1 MPAILMCQKKIWR
14 LQRHGAIPISIN
26 ADQNQETTMGNKG
39 KLSRRH
45 FLKAGMA
52 AGAIS
57 GITLPQ
63 QVAAAA
69 VAKDA
74 ATADSSAALPFSI
87 RKLLNEATLQ
97 AAKGARVVVIGGG
110 WSGLTMAKYLRIHN
124 PAFDVVL
131 IDRRPEF
138 ISFPASNSWLANQ
151 INLDFLT
158 HSYIDAAKAHNYQFL
173 NTTVLG
179 FDRISKKVYT
189 SSGYI
194 NYDYMVLAPG
204 IEYNYSGIGVDD
216 PELQMRLYNDY
227 PGGFVNSSELI
238 TIKRK
243 LNSFKGGTFALNV
256 PNGEY
261 RCTAAPYERACMA
274 AAIFKKRRIKANI
287 LLLDMNAEIRIKKQG
302 FERAFSRLYSDYI
315 NYLPSAE
322 IAGVDINNKTIST
335 EFDDYPFD
343 DAIIY
348 PPVRASSLL
357 EEAGIAN
364 LKSPQK
370 VANTDPYKYHVIG
383 DEHVYVTGD
392 SRSQPFSK
400 GGHTANSEAQYVA
413 EVIAAHALGKDVRWR
428 SPQTMCF
435 SAVDIDPLKAMSII
449 TFYKF
454 NKQTKEFQFDRT
466 HMMEDW
472 NTEGGQASLAWAE
485 GMYRDMFYK

>member
-1 MPAILMCQKKIWR
+1 MANTDK
-14 LQRHGAIPISIN
+14 
-26 ADQNQETTMGNKG
+26 D

-45 FLKAGMA
+45 FLKAGVA
-52 AGAIS
+52 AGALS
-57 GITLPQ
+57 TVTVPLQ
-63 QVAAAA
+63 AA
-69 VAKDA
+69 VTEGA
-74 ATADSSAALPFSI
+74 ARSKTDELPFAI
-87 RKLLNEATLQ
+87 RKLLKKATLPK
-97 AAKGARVVVIGGG
+97 ADGARVVVVGGG
-110 WSGLTMAKYLRIHN
+110 WSGLTMAKYLKIHN

-131 IDRRPEF
+131 IDKRPEF
-138 ISFPASNSWLANQ
+138 ISFPASNSWLADQ
-151 INLDFLT
+151 VDLDFLT
-158 HSYIDAAKAHNYQFL
+158 HSYIDAAKSHNYHFL

-179 FDRISKKVYT
+179 FDRDSKKVFT
-189 SSGYI
+189 SNGYL

-204 IEYNYSGIGVDD
+204 IEYDYSRIGVDD
-216 PELQMRLYNDY
+216 PVAQMQLYNNY

-243 LNSFKGGTFALNV
+243 LNTFKGGTFILNV

-274 AAIFKKRRIKANI
+274 AAIFKKRRIRAKI
-287 LLLDMNAEIRIKKQG
+287 LLLDMNADIRIKKQG
-302 FERAFSRLYSDYI
+302 FEKAFTSLYGDYI
-315 NYLPSAE
+315 SYLPSSE
-322 IAGVDINNKTIST
+322 ISQIDIDEKTVST
-335 EFDDYPFD
+335 DFDDYSFD

-357 EEAGIAN
+357 EDAGIAN
-364 LKSPQK
+364 MKTAQK
-370 VANTDPYKYHVIG
+370 IANTDPYKYHVIG

-413 EVIAAHALGKDVRWR
+413 EVIAAHALGKEVRWR

-435 SAVDIDPLKAMSII
+435 SAVDINPLKAMSII

-454 NKQTKEFQFDRT
+454 NKQDKAFEFDRT

>member
-1 MPAILMCQKKIWR
+1 MANTDK
-14 LQRHGAIPISIN
+14 
-26 ADQNQETTMGNKG
+26 D

-45 FLKAGMA
+45 FLKAGVA
-52 AGAIS
+52 AGALS
-57 GITLPQ
+57 TVPVPLQ
-63 QVAAAA
+63 AA
-69 VAKDA
+69 VTEGA
-74 ATADSSAALPFSI
+74 ARSKTDELPFAI
-87 RKLLNEATLQ
+87 RKLLKKATLPK
-97 AAKGARVVVIGGG
+97 ADGARVVVVGGG
-110 WSGLTMAKYLRIHN
+110 WSGLTMAKYLKIHN

-131 IDRRPEF
+131 IDKRPEF
-138 ISFPASNSWLANQ
+138 ISFPASNSWLADQ
-151 INLDFLT
+151 VDLDFLT
-158 HSYIDAAKAHNYQFL
+158 HSYIDAAKSHNYHFL

-179 FDRISKKVYT
+179 FDRDSKKVFT
-189 SSGYI
+189 SNGYL

-204 IEYNYSGIGVDD
+204 IEYDYSRIGVDD
-216 PELQMRLYNDY
+216 PVAQMQLYNNY

-243 LNSFKGGTFALNV
+243 LNTFKGGTFILNV

-274 AAIFKKRRIKANI
+274 AAIFKKRRIRAKI
-287 LLLDMNAEIRIKKQG
+287 LLLDMNADIRIKKQG
-302 FERAFSRLYSDYI
+302 FEKAFTSLYGDYI
-315 NYLPSAE
+315 SYLPSSE
-322 IAGVDINNKTIST
+322 ISQIDIDEKTVST
-335 EFDDYPFD
+335 DFDDYSFD

-357 EEAGIAN
+357 EDAGIAN
-364 LKSPQK
+364 MKTAQK
-370 VANTDPYKYHVIG
+370 IANTDPYKYHVIG

-400 GGHTANSEAQYVA
+400 GGHTANSEAQYVS
-413 EVIAAHALGKDVRWR
+413 EVIAAHALGKEVRWR

-435 SAVDIDPLKAMSII
+435 SAVDINPLKAMSII

-454 NKQTKEFQFDRT
+454 NKQDKAFEFDRT

>member
-1 MPAILMCQKKIWR
+1 MENRDK
-14 LQRHGAIPISIN
+14 N
-26 ADQNQETTMGNKG
+26 
-39 KLSRRH
+39 KLSRRL
-45 FLKAGMA
+45 FLKAGVA

-57 GITLPQ
+57 GIALPLQ
-63 QVAAAA
+63 A
-69 VAKDA
+69 VATDA
-74 ATADSSAALPFSI
+74 SMDKAAKLPFAI
-87 RKLLNEATLQ
+87 TKLLNEATLPK
-97 AAKGARVVVIGGG
+97 AKGARVVVVGGG
-110 WSGLTMAKYLRIHN
+110 WSGLTMAKYLKIHN

-131 IDRRPEF
+131 IDKRPEF
-138 ISFPASNSWLANQ
+138 ISFPASNSWLADQ

-158 HSYIDAAKAHNYQFL
+158 HSYLDAAKNHDYHFL

-179 FDRISKKVYT
+179 FDHDSKKVFT
-189 SSGYI
+189 SNGFI

-204 IEYNYSGIGVDD
+204 IEYDYSRIGVVD
-216 PELQMRLYNDY
+216 PVAQMQLYNNY

-243 LNSFKGGTFALNV
+243 LHAFKGGTFILTV

-274 AAIFKKRRIKANI
+274 AAIFKKRRIRAKI
-287 LLLDMNAEIRIKKQG
+287 LLLDMNADIRIKKQG
-302 FERAFSRLYSDYI
+302 FQKAFSSLYADYI
-315 NYLPSAE
+315 SYLPSSG
-322 IAGVDINNKTIST
+322 ISRIDIDEKTVST
-335 EFDDYPFD
+335 DFDDYSFD

-357 EEAGIAN
+357 EDAGIAN
-364 LKSPQK
+364 MKTAQK
-370 VANTDPYKYHVIG
+370 TANTDPYKYHVID

-392 SRSQPFSK
+392 CRSQPFSK

-413 EVIAAHALGKDVRWR
+413 EVIAAHALGKEVRWR

-435 SAVDIDPLKAMSII
+435 SAVDINPLKAMSII

-454 NKQTKEFQFDRT
+454 NKQNKEFEFDRT

>member
-1 MPAILMCQKKIWR
+1 MESKDKQ
-14 LQRHGAIPISIN
+14 
-26 ADQNQETTMGNKG
+26 

-45 FLKAGMA
+45 FLKTGMVATALSATVFPAQASTVANA
-52 AGAIS
+52 AG
-57 GITLPQ
+57 T
-63 QVAAAA
+63 
-69 VAKDA
+69 D
-74 ATADSSAALPFSI
+74 TSSLPFSI
-87 RKLLNEATLQ
+87 LKLLNEVPLPK
-97 AAKGARVVVIGGG
+97 AKGARVVVIGGG
-110 WSGLTMAKYLRIHN
+110 WSGLTMAKYLKIHN
-124 PAFDVVL
+124 PAFDVIL
-131 IDRRPEF
+131 IDKRQEF
-138 ISFPASNSWLANQ
+138 ISFPASNSWLADQ

-158 HSYIDAAKAHNYQFL
+158 HSYLDAARTHHYRFFNA
-173 NTTVLG
+173 TALG
-179 FDRISKKVYT
+179 FDRESKKVFT

-194 NYDYMVLAPG
+194 KYDYMVLAPG
-204 IEYNYSGIGVDD
+204 IEYDYSRIGVED
-216 PELQMRLYNDY
+216 PASQMQLYNDY

-243 LNSFKGGTFALNV
+243 LHNFKGGTFIMNV
-256 PNGEY
+256 PNGRY

-274 AAIFKKRRIKANI
+274 AAIFKKRRIKAKI
-287 LLLDMNAEIRIKKQG
+287 LLLDMNADIRIKKQG
-302 FERAFSRLYSDYI
+302 FEKAFSSLYGDYI

-322 IAGVDINNKTIST
+322 ISEIDVNGKTVST
-335 EFDDYPFD
+335 DFDDYQFD

-357 EEAGIAN
+357 EDAGIAN
-364 LKSPQK
+364 MQTTQK

-383 DEHVYVTGD
+383 DEYVYVTGD

-400 GGHTANSEAQYVA
+400 GGHTAHSEAQYVA
-413 EVIAAHALGKDVRWR
+413 EVIAAHALGKEVRWR

-435 SAVDIDPLKAMSII
+435 SAVDINPLQAMSII

-454 NKQTKEFQFDRT
+454 NKQNKEFEFDRT

>member
-1 MPAILMCQKKIWR
+1 MANSNKK
-14 LQRHGAIPISIN
+14 
-26 ADQNQETTMGNKG
+26 

-45 FLKAGMA
+45 FLKTGLA
-52 AGAIS
+52 AG
-57 GITLPQ
+57 TLS
-63 QVAAAA
+63 AASVPLQAA
-69 VAKDA
+69 VTEDA
-74 ATADSSAALPFSI
+74 ASSKPGEPPFAV
-87 RKLLNEATLQ
+87 RKLLKKATLPK
-97 AAKGARVVVIGGG
+97 ADGARVVIVGGG
-110 WSGLTMAKYLRIHN
+110 WSGLTMAKYLKIHN

-131 IDRRPEF
+131 IDKRPEF
-138 ISFPASNSWLANQ
+138 ISFPASNSWLADQ
-151 INLDFLT
+151 VDLDFLT
-158 HSYIDAAKAHNYQFL
+158 HSYIDAAISHNYLFL
-173 NTTVLG
+173 NTTVMG
-179 FDRISKKVYT
+179 FDRDSKKVFT
-189 SSGYI
+189 SNGYI
-194 NYDYMVLAPG
+194 DYDYMVLAPG
-204 IEYNYSGIGVDD
+204 IEYDYSRIGVDD
-216 PELQMRLYNDY
+216 PVAQMQLYNSY

-243 LNSFKGGTFALNV
+243 LNTFKGGTFILNV

-274 AAIFKKRRIKANI
+274 AAIFKKRRVKAKI
-287 LLLDMNAEIRIKKQG
+287 LLLDMNADIRIKKQG
-302 FERAFSRLYSDYI
+302 FEKAFSRLYGDYI
-315 NYLPSAE
+315 SYLPSSE
-322 IAGVDINNKTIST
+322 ISQIDIDEKTVST
-335 EFDDYPFD
+335 DFDDYSFD

-357 EEAGIAN
+357 EDAGIAN
-364 LKSPQK
+364 MKTAQK
-370 VANTDPYKYHVIG
+370 TANTDPYKYHVIG

-413 EVIAAHALGKDVRWR
+413 EVIAAHALGKEVRWR

-435 SAVDIDPLKAMSII
+435 SAVDINPLKAMSII

-454 NKQTKEFQFDRT
+454 NKQNKEFEFDRT

>member
-1 MPAILMCQKKIWR
+1 MANTDK
-14 LQRHGAIPISIN
+14 
-26 ADQNQETTMGNKG
+26 D

-45 FLKAGMA
+45 FLKTGVA
-52 AGAIS
+52 AGALS
-57 GITLPQ
+57 TVSVPLQ
-63 QVAAAA
+63 AA
-69 VAKDA
+69 VTEGA
-74 ATADSSAALPFSI
+74 ARSKTDELPFAI
-87 RKLLNEATLQ
+87 RKLLKKATLPK
-97 AAKGARVVVIGGG
+97 ADGARVVVVGGG
-110 WSGLTMAKYLRIHN
+110 WSGLTMAKYLKIHN

-131 IDRRPEF
+131 IDKRPEF
-138 ISFPASNSWLANQ
+138 ISFPASNSWLADQ
-151 INLDFLT
+151 VNLDFLT
-158 HSYIDAAKAHNYQFL
+158 HSYIDAAKSHNYHFL

-179 FDRISKKVYT
+179 FDRDSKKVFT
-189 SSGYI
+189 NNGYL

-204 IEYNYSGIGVDD
+204 IEYDYSRIGVDD
-216 PELQMRLYNDY
+216 PVAQMQLYNNY

-243 LNSFKGGTFALNV
+243 LNTFKGGTFILNV

-274 AAIFKKRRIKANI
+274 AAIFKKRRIRAKI

-302 FERAFSRLYSDYI
+302 FEKAFTSLYGDYI
-315 NYLPSAE
+315 SYLPSSE
-322 IAGVDINNKTIST
+322 ISQIDIDEKTVST
-335 EFDDYPFD
+335 DFDDYNFD

-357 EEAGIAN
+357 EDAGIAN
-364 LKSPQK
+364 MKTAQK
-370 VANTDPYKYHVIG
+370 TANTDPYKYHVIG

-413 EVIAAHALGKDVRWR
+413 EVIAAHALGKEVRWR

-435 SAVDIDPLKAMSII
+435 SAVDINPLKAMSII

-454 NKQTKEFQFDRT
+454 NKQNKAFEFDRT